1 MRRLLTLPERSAS
14 SLDHTSPVDNT
25 SKGGS
30 HVEQENLLCVG
41 CSGRG
46 GLVDPV
52 AGIVALAPGKY
63 IFRLGNPET
72 SRNVIQVLS
81 ADGKMAYGNFFTRYV
96 ERPTPA
102 PNPEVRFMESAPG
115 APPAIRTIWYPG
127 QRMGRELVYPKDEA
141 RRLAKNA
148 KDSVLTTRAQTTT
161 TAQTNT
167 ADLSRISS
175 SGAETQVST
184 KDRPTAAAPTGK
196 TQQGEIA
203 PESLVII
210 VGFTQ

>member
-1 MRRLLTLPERSAS
+1 MLSKRICCVSVAVAAVAWLTLSQAS
-14 SLDHTSPVDNT
+14 SAQTFDERVFFTFSGPVELP
-25 SKGGS
+25 G
-30 HVEQENLLCVG
+30 
-41 CSGRG
+41 
-46 GLVDPV
+46 
-52 AGIVALAPGKY
+52 VALAPGKY

-148 KDSVLTTRAQTTT
+148 KDSVLTTQAQTTT

-184 KDRPTAAAPTGK
+184 KDRPTAAAPTGQ

-203 PESLVII
+203 PESLAIV
-210 VGFTQ
+210 VGFIQ